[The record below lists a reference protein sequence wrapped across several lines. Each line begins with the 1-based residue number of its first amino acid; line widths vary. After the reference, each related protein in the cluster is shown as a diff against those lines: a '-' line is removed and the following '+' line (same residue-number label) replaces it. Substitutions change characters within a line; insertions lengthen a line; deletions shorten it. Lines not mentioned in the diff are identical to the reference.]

1 MAEKKSKTASP
12 PKRFIPLRNAGEKI
26 TNDDERPSKSLF
38 DEVKRQIDN
47 EAPVSI
53 PQIPEQLE
61 ATTLTTLTTLTSL
74 PSQSSQSVFSVEDSP
89 VSPIKNFQKV
99 PNSITTQAIPQGL
112 FRAGKSKHLYDV
124 LYSLTRGAIIP
135 SRRIRMSKSE
145 LMKKSGIGS
154 RITFDTCIS
163 HLQQVGLLKVSVFSG
178 QHFGNEFEVFL
189 PDEIA
194 THPSQTSHTG
204 QPSQTTQPSETSSA
218 QNLDRV
224 VSLENSQTRQA
235 LIDENKTTSADAKT
249 FLKTEEKRSDDES
262 VIENPAFSI
271 MNEKLES
278 AAKKI
283 TGKNTSK
290 YEAEKWGNL
299 AELLI
304 LQLEIAASRTTEI
317 SSVPA
322 FLTEVLR
329 RKILK
334 PTPQPSAKQ
343 SNLKKDL
350 VGKPEDSVE
359 TDAEDRQG
367 IKPLDE
373 KGREEALTMISEFA
387 DRDEI
392 LADFK
397 RWFVEEDWN
406 WLMEKLKK

>member
-1 MAEKKSKTASP
+1 MAEKKSKTVSP

-61 ATTLTTLTTLTSL
+61 ANTLTRQTSL
-74 PSQSSQSVFSVEDSP
+74 PSQSSQSAFSVEDSP

-99 PNSITTQAIPQGL
+99 PNSITAQAIPQGL

-135 SRRIRMSKSE
+135 SRRVRMSKSE

-204 QPSQTTQPSETSSA
+204 QPSQTTQPSETNST

-235 LIDENKTTSADAKT
+235 LIDENKTISADSKT

-262 VIENPAFSI
+262 VIANPAFSI
-271 MNEKLES
+271 MIEKLES

-283 TGKNTSK
+283 TGKNASK

-304 LQLEIAASRTTEI
+304 LQLEIAASRTEGI

-334 PTPQPSAKQ
+334 PIPQPSAKQ
-343 SNLKKDL
+343 SNLKKDTI
-350 VGKPEDSVE
+350 GKSQAEDTFE
-359 TDAEDRQG
+359 TDAEDRQI

-373 KGREEALTMISEFA
+373 KGREETLTMISEFA
-387 DRDEI
+387 ERDEI

-397 RWFVEEDWN
+397 QWFVEEDWT